1 MKFDSSMWQNKIR
14 NPSCTSCPLH
24 KNAQHVC
31 LMGSGP
37 KKAKLMIV
45 GEAPGAR
52 EDDENRAF
60 VGPAGQLL
68 DELLEE
74 VGLHREDVY
83 ITNAVKCRPP
93 NNETPTRVHIKACSQ
108 YLVQELEEV
117 EPEYVLALGNSAL
130 QALTGRSGIT
140 KYRGRLHNL
149 GGAQVLPTFHPAAAL
164 RSPKYLPAIKADF
177 RALARYLGN
186 SHLGDNGVPTRVRII
201 RNAGQFRWLL
211 NRLAT
216 AEVIAFD
223 LETTGLNEFAEGA
236 QIVTFGVAWEPGLAA
251 VVPLHHDAGTFAET
265 ASILSRL
272 KPVMERTDCRYV
284 GHNAKFDTRW
294 LGHFGIYPPVSFD
307 TMLASHLLDE
317 NGQHGLKPL
326 SQLHLGALDY
336 DIGDDVKSA
345 YDVPLRRLAI
355 YNGKDCDYTL
365 RLYLHLR
372 EELKRE
378 PRVARLF
385 TKLTMPASRALL
397 RVEAAGMYV
406 DRDRL
411 VDRAHETEYKITK
424 CINYMDQYVPD
435 DMKPINYNSPA
446 QVGLWLFGSMGLP
459 ILERTKGG
467 APSTREA
474 VLFQLAKQHKAV
486 EVLLRY
492 RKWSKYYSTY
502 ITAWAEAIDPRG
514 RLHTSYLLHG
524 TVTGRLS
531 SRGPNLQQVPRDT
544 FIRSII
550 GAPPGWK
557 FIEADYSQIELRI
570 AAMVAQEKSM
580 LRLFAMGE
588 DIHMSTA
595 CFMTGKI
602 PEQVTSEERKKA
614 KAVNFG
620 FLYGMG
626 AQKFVIYARD
636 SYDVEV
642 TLAEAEKVRDRFFE
656 RYPRLRSW
664 HDRQRRL
671 ATRYSRVQS
680 PIGRIRHLP
689 DVRSTDSDVRAE
701 SERQAINSPVQ
712 SFASDLMLVSLTR
725 LDRSFPNNVARVV
738 GSVHDALLFE
748 VREQHVDEVCAKIKE
763 VMEDTEYVRQVF
775 GTEVTVPIEVEIK
788 VGNHWGEGTP
798 IG

>member
-1 MKFDSSMWQNKIR
+1 
-14 NPSCTSCPLH
+14 
-24 KNAQHVC
+24 
-31 LMGSGP
+31 
-37 KKAKLMIV
+37 MII

-52 EDDENRAF
+52 EDEEHRAF

-68 DELLEE
+68 NDLLSE
-74 VGLHREDVY
+74 VGLSREDAY
-83 ITNAVKCRPP
+83 ISNAVKCRPP
-93 NNETPTRVHIKACSQ
+93 SNETPTRVHIKACAQ
-108 YLVQELEEV
+108 YLIRELEEV

-140 KYRGRLHNL
+140 KYRGRLHSL
-149 GGAQVLPTFHPAAAL
+149 GGTQVLPTFHPAAAL
-164 RSPKYLPAIKADF
+164 RSPRYLPSIKADF
-177 RALARYLGN
+177 RALARYMDN
-186 SHLGDNGVPTRVRII
+186 SHMGSNGLSTRVRII
-201 RNAGQFRWLL
+201 RNAGQLRWLI

-236 QIVTFGVAWEPGLAA
+236 KIVTLGVAWEPGCAA
-251 VVPLHHDAGTFAET
+251 VVPLHHSAGTFAEP
-265 ASILSRL
+265 AKILHQL

-294 LGHFGIYPPVSFD
+294 LGRFGIYTPTSFD

-336 DIGDDVKSA
+336 DIGDDVKDA
-345 YDVPLRRLAI
+345 YNTNLKRLCI

-365 RLYLHLR
+365 RLYLRLR
-372 EELKRE
+372 EELKQQ
-378 PRVARLF
+378 PRLARLF
-385 TKLTMPASRALL
+385 TRLTMPASRALL
-397 RVEAAGMYV
+397 RVEVAGLQV
-406 DRDRL
+406 NTDRL
-411 VDRAHETEYKITK
+411 INRAKETEYKILK
-424 CINYMDQYVPD
+424 CKNYMDQYVPE

-446 QVGLWLFGSMGLP
+446 QIGLWLFGSMGLP
-459 ILERTKGG
+459 ILERTKSG

-531 SRGPNLQQVPRDT
+531 SRNPNLQQVPRDP
-544 FIRSII
+544 FIRGIL
-550 GAPPGWK
+550 GAPLGWK
-557 FIEADYSQIELRI
+557 FVEADYSQVELRI
-570 AAMVAQEKSM
+570 AAMIAQERSM
-580 LRLFAMGE
+580 LRLFALGE

-602 PEQVTSEERKKA
+602 PAQVTSEERKKA

-626 AQKFVIYARD
+626 AQKFVTYARD

-656 RYPRLRSW
+656 RYPRLRTW

-671 ATRYSRVQS
+671 ATRYGRVQS
-680 PIGRIRHLP
+680 PLGRIRHLP

-725 LDRSFPNNVARVV
+725 LDRAFPNNVARTV

-748 VREQHVDEVCAKIKE
+748 VREQYVDEVCAKIKE
-763 VMEDTEYVRQVF
+763 VMEDTDYVKKVF
-775 GTEVTVPIEVEIK
+775 GTEITVPIEVEIK
-788 VGNHWGEGTP
+788 VSDHWGES
-798 IG
+798 